1 MSSEYQKSFNKIG
14 YLNAEI
20 ITRKAYCDRPF
31 GTGRCECQICMRA
44 RIDLMRKVNKL
55 MKREFYEGV

>member
-1 MSSEYQKSFNKIG
+1 MSEHQKPFNKIG

-31 GTGRCECQICMRA
+31 GTGRCGCQICMQA
-44 RIDLMRKVNKL
+44 RIDLMRRVNRL
-55 MKREFYEGV
+55 MKREFYKDI